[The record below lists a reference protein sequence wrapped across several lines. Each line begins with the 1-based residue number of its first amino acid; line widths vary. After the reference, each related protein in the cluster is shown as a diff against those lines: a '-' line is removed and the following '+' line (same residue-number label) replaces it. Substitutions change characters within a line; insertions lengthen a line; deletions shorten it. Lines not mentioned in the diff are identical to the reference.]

1 MAIGERVERAVLTYE
16 HYLELPNDGRRYEI
30 IDGEL
35 YVSAA
40 PSIRHQRASVML
52 TTALSVHARTN
63 RLGEVF
69 AAPTDVL
76 LANTSIV
83 QPDILYV
90 SRARRGI
97 ITPAN
102 IQGAPD
108 LVVEII
114 SPASTRTDK
123 ETKRDLYARYGVAA
137 YWLLDPIEEWMQ
149 GYQLGDD
156 GLYVLTATARGAE
169 TFAAP
174 PFPDLTIQLAALWD
188 DLGDE

>member
-1 MAIGERVERAVLTYE
+1 MAIGDRIERAVLTYE

-30 IDGEL
+30 LDGDL

-52 TTALSVHARTN
+52 TTDLSIYARSN

-108 LVVEII
+108 LVIEII

-149 GYQLGDD
+149 GYTLGDD
-156 GLYVLTATARGAE
+156 GRYVLAAAARGSE

-188 DLGDE
+188 DLSED

>member
-1 MAIGERVERAVLTYE
+1 VPTAFRFTSKDLDAMPRIEGV
-16 HYLELPNDGRRYEI
+16 RYEI

-40 PSIRHQRASVML
+40 PSIRHQHASVVL
-52 TTALSVHARTN
+52 TTLLFTHARTH
-63 RLGEVF
+63 RLGRIF
-69 AAPTDVL
+69 SAPTDVL

-83 QPDILYV
+83 QPDILYI
-90 SRARRGI
+90 SRARRAI

-108 LVVEII
+108 LVIEII

-149 GYQLGDD
+149 GYALGDD
-156 GLYVLTATARGAE
+156 GRYVLAATARGSE

-188 DLGDE
+188 DLSED